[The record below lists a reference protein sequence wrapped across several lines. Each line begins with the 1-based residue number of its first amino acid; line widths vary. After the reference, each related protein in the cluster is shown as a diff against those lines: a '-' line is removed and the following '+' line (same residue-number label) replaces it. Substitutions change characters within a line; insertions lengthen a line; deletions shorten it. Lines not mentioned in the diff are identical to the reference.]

1 MTDTLYDPRGFAV
14 DCWIETAEGPVIM
27 HETPGKGFAAMT
39 RMSDGRLGFR
49 QLMKV
54 VKAGPV
60 PLVRVRLDS
69 GHAFVVAHRHPVFR
83 HGMNPVPAEE
93 LKPGELLETAFHY
106 PAVYLPD
113 APGAPAANAVA
124 VHSVE
129 PAGEG
134 EVMTG
139 TIRDTHALFVTAGVL
154 CGE

>member
-1 MTDTLYDPRGFAV
+1 VGEENDAPRGFAT

-39 RMSDGRLGFR
+39 RFPDGHLGFR

-54 VKAGPV
+54 VKSGPV
-60 PLVRVRLDS
+60 PLVRVLLDS
-69 GHAFVVAHRHPVFR
+69 GHGFVVARRHPVFR
-83 HGMNPVPAEE
+83 RGMDPVPAED
-93 LKPGELLETAFHY
+93 LRPGDLLETAFHY

-113 APGAPAANAVA
+113 APGQPAANAVA
-124 VHSVE
+124 VRAVE

>member
-1 MTDTLYDPRGFAV
+1 MEDARYEPRGFAI

-39 RMSDGRLGFR
+39 RFADGHLGFR

-54 VKAGPV
+54 VKSGPV
-60 PLVRVRLDS
+60 PLGRVVLAS
-69 GHAFVVAHRHPVFR
+69 GPAFVVARRHPVYR
-83 HGMNPVPAEE
+83 RGMDPVPAEE
-93 LKPGELLETAFHY
+93 LKTGELLETAFHY
-106 PAVYLPD
+106 PTVYLPE
-113 APGAPAANAVA
+113 APGQPAENAVA
-124 VHSVE
+124 VRAIE
-129 PAGEG
+129 AAGEG